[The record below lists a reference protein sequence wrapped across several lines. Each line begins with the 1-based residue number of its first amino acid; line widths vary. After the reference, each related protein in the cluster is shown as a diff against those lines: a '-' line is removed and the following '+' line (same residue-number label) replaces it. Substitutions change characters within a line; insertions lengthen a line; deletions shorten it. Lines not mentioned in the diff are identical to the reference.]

1 MPMSIIDMLLSR
13 DEWLAFLEYKK
24 SGGHLS
30 KTREKELKES
40 IDSEGYLAA
49 ACRLTGGGSFPR
61 PKQ

>member
-1 MPMSIIDMLLSR
+1 MPMSVIDMLLSR

-30 KTREKELKES
+30 KTREKELKEF